1 MVSADSIAEEGSVET
16 AAHQAESE
24 SRPIARRSEPVVTA
38 VVAVVAVV
46 DVVDVPIGAEA
57 AAEGRLEGVA

>member
-46 DVVDVPIGAEA
+46 DVPIGAEA
-57 AAEGRLEGVA
+57 AAEGRLEGVT